1 MLNKV
6 IVQTS
11 TPVEFNIT
19 DVDPNE
25 ILILKSISG
34 LTQAGAVL
42 YTGEF
47 AGEGGYYQGRRAKQ
61 RFPVLNFKINP
72 DFKNDVDAEDI
83 RDILYRQFME
93 PQANADG
100 VQVGLFTSKKPEL
113 YFVGYTEDIDV
124 PLFEKELTAT
134 VSMSCTDPYL
144 RSAEEKSA
152 MSAGGW
158 LSNPIVY
165 DGTADTGFEVIV
177 RVMLNTPELTLE
189 NNGVPMRLVHN
200 FVAGNLV
207 RISTSQGSRKIQTDV
222 VESLPGVFSE
232 GTDIMAA
239 LQGPNWLKL
248 NSLTNV
254 LRVFGL
260 TPGDGKVLAV
270 SYRYRSAWWGV

>member
-1 MLNKV
+1 MLTKV
-6 IVQTS
+6 IAQTS
-11 TPVEFNIT
+11 TPVEFNVT
-19 DVDPNE
+19 NVDPNE

-34 LTQAGAVL
+34 LTQAGATL

-72 DFKNDVDAEDI
+72 NYKEDIDAEDI
-83 RDILYRQFME
+83 RDILYRTFME

-100 VQVGLFTSKKPEL
+100 VQVGVFTTKKPEL

-124 PLFEKELTAT
+124 PLFERELTAS

-144 RSAEEKSA
+144 RSAEEKLVESD
-152 MSAGGW
+152 GGW

-165 DGTADTGFEVIV
+165 DGTADTGFEVYIKI
-177 RVMLNTPELTLE
+177 MIDTPELTLE
-189 NNGVPMRLVHN
+189 NNGVQMRLVEN
-200 FVAGNLV
+200 FIAGQTV
-207 RISTSQGSRKIQTDV
+207 RISTAQGSRAIQVGYRD
-222 VESLPGVFSE
+222 SNGVFS

-248 NSLTNV
+248 TSLTNV
-254 LRVFGL
+254 LSVFGQ
-260 TPGDGKVLAV
+260 TPGDGKALLTL
-270 SYRYRSAWWGV
+270 YRYRSAWWGI